1 MDFGFGVPFGGAISN
16 GLESFFHPEKGWEEA
31 QKELQKYFQQAMGY
45 QQPFQQNG
53 VNQGQ
58 ILTDAQKQLM
68 NPSEM
73 LNKWTSGYE
82 TSPYAHQLM
91 DQSKSSGLDAASS
104 MGLMGSSPALSSIQ
118 NSAGNI
124 MQKDRE
130 SYLKDMM
137 DKYMKG
143 IGIGENIYN
152 QGSAT
157 AANMGTQAMQA
168 GQGAGT
174 AAFGQANAPGN
185 MISNMMNMAMQAYM
199 ASHGGGMGKMAG
211 GAGAMA

>member
-1 MDFGFGVPFGGAISN
+1 MDFNFGIPFGGSIKN
-16 GLESFFHPEKGWEEA
+16 GLNSFFHPEEGWEEA
-31 QKELQKYFQQAMGY
+31 QKQLQKYFQQAMGY

-68 NPSEM
+68 NPSEL
-73 LNKWTSGYE
+73 LNKWTAGYE
-82 TSPYAHQLM
+82 TSPYAQQLM

-130 SYLKDMM
+130 TYLNDLMN
-137 DKYMKG
+137 KYMQGLG
-143 IGIGENIYN
+143 IGKDIYST
-152 QGSAT
+152 GAAT
-157 AANMGTQAMQA
+157 AGNMGNQAMNM
-168 GQGAGT
+168 GNMMGGAKYGET
-174 AAFGQANAPGN
+174 NAPGN
-185 MISNMMNMAMQAYM
+185 MIGNLMNMAMQAY
-199 ASHGGGMGKMAG
+199 AISHSGGTGKLAG
-211 GAGAMA
+211 GAGAIA

>member
-1 MDFGFGVPFGGAISN
+1 MLSGIARGISN
-16 GLESFFHPEKGWEEA
+16 FFHPEEGYKKAQEE
-31 QKELQKYFQQAMGY
+31 LLKYFQQAMGY

-73 LNKWTSGYE
+73 LNKWTAGYE
-82 TSPYAHQLM
+82 TSPYAKQLM

-104 MGLMGSSPALSSIQ
+104 MGLTGSSPALNSIQ

-130 SYLKDMM
+130 TYLNDLMN
-137 DKYMKG
+137 KYMQG
-143 IGIGENIYN
+143 IGIGQNIYGVGAN
-152 QGSAT
+152 T
-157 AANMGTQAMQA
+157 AGNMGNQAMNMGNMMGGAKYGETNSPGSMIGNLLNMAIQA
-168 GQGAGT
+168 YGYSQGKGGAGT
-174 AAFGQANAPGN
+174 
-185 MISNMMNMAMQAYM
+185 
-199 ASHGGGMGKMAG
+199 GKAVG